1 MLVGYARVST
11 DLQATHAQIDAL
23 KAAGCERIFEESVS
37 GTLADRPE
45 LAAALSYAREG
56 DVLVVT
62 RLDRLA
68 RSTRQLL
75 ATVDA
80 LQVRGTGLRSLHEN
94 IDTTSATGRL
104 ILHIF
109 AALGEFEVELL
120 RERTRTALAASR
132 ARGRIGG
139 RPPALN
145 HIKVTAAKAML
156 ASGTMT
162 ATEVARQV
170 GCSPST
176 LYRYLPGG
184 RTAVV
189 ERAMPTTA

>member
-11 DLQATHAQIDAL
+11 DSQSTDGQIDAL
-23 KAAGCERIFEESVS
+23 KAAGCDRVFRETIS
-37 GTLADRPE
+37 GTRADRPE

-68 RSTRQLL
+68 RSMRQLL
-75 ATVDA
+75 ATVDD
-80 LQVRGTGLRSLHEN
+80 LQAHGIGLRSLHEN
-94 IDTTSATGRL
+94 IDTSSAAGRL

-109 AALGEFEVELL
+109 GALGQFEVELL

-132 ARGRIGG
+132 AKGRVGG
-139 RPPALN
+139 RPPALDA
-145 HIKVTAAKAML
+145 IKITAAKAML
-156 ASGTMT
+156 SGGTMT
-162 ATEVARQV
+162 AAEVAKQV

-176 LYRYLPGG
+176 LYRHVRGG
-184 RTAVV
+184 RAAII
-189 ERAMPTTA
+189 ENGLSAA